1 MKPSPK
7 SPTRSDGMS
16 LEYKDS
22 LSDEEWER
30 RLMLSD
36 SELSELGLLDHDEL
50 VISFNPVRRTK

>member
-7 SPTRSDGMS
+7 SQTNSDGMS

-36 SELSELGLLDHDEL
+36 SELSELGLLDRDEL